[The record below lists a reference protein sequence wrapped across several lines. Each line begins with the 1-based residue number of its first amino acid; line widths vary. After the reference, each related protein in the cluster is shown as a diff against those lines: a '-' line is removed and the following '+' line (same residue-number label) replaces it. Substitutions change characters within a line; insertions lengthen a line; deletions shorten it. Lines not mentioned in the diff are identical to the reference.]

1 MKKLLALA
9 LIVAAS
15 AAYTASHTSAFAGGC
30 GGGGGGGG
38 GCGGGGGAAAKGDE
52 FPASNQ
58 CPLAQA
64 ANKCRS
70 TGSEASACSTAVKAT
85 MAACVQRNLAK
96 L

>member
-1 MKKLLALA
+1 MKKILALA
-9 LIVAAS
+9 LIVVAS

-30 GGGGGGGG
+30 CGGGGG
-38 GCGGGGGAAAKGDE
+38 GGGGGAAAKGDD

-70 TGSEASACSTAVKAT
+70 TGREAGACSTAVQAT

-96 L
+96 I